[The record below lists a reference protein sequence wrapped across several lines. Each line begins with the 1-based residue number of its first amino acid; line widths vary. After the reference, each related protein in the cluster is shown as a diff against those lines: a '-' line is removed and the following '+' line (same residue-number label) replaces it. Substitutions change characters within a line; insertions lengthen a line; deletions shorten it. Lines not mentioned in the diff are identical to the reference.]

1 MREVTR
7 QVFPA
12 IIFIMIHHIL
22 FDLDSTLYSQSYGL
36 EENFA
41 ERLKEYVSK
50 YLGLPQE
57 ECEAL
62 RREALK
68 KFGTTLEWLIFEKG
82 FTNVDSYYVHVHPEN
97 EADSLPP
104 DPDLR
109 HFLMNLPCPC
119 SVLTNSP
126 FFHAERIINKLEL
139 NGVFRRVFSMEDFN
153 HRGKPNAS
161 AYNKALN
168 ALCLSPNEVLFIDDI
183 PRYVKGYIDI
193 GGKGILLDET
203 DSHKNYPN
211 VKIKD
216 IKEIIRFL
224 N

>member
-1 MREVTR
+1 
-7 QVFPA
+7 
-12 IIFIMIHHIL
+12 MIQHIL

-36 EENFA
+36 EEYFA

-50 YLGLPQE
+50 WLELPQK

-62 RREALK
+62 RKEALK
-68 KFGTTLEWLIFEKG
+68 KFGTTLEWLIFERG
-82 FTNVDSYYVHVHPEN
+82 FTDVSGYYAHVHPEN

-109 HFLMNLPCPC
+109 RFLETLPCQC

-126 FFHAERIINKLEL
+126 LFHAERIINKLEL
-139 NGVFRRVFSMEDFN
+139 NGVFYRVFSMDDFN

-161 AYNKALN
+161 AYNKVLN
-168 ALCLSPNEVLFIDDI
+168 TLGLSPNEALFIDDI
-183 PRYVKGYIDI
+183 PRYVKGYIDL

-211 VKIKD
+211 VKIKSL
-216 IKEIIRFL
+216 KEITRFL
-224 N
+224 D